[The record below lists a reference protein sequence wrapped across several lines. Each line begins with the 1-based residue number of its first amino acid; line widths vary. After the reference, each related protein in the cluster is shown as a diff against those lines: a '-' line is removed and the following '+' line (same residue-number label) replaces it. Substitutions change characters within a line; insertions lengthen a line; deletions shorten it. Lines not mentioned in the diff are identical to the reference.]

1 MGSLASSPMGL
12 LRSHSRHARSA
23 ELPGF
28 ASEKTALQL
37 AAPEVG
43 LWLPT
48 GGNMDMVTSVVIVG
62 SGFTGFECARRLARR
77 LRKTNVDVTIISPVD
92 YMLYTPLLPD
102 VAGGVV
108 DARFV
113 AIPLAGTLKGVRA
126 IRGRVDRVDLEDHRL
141 QFTDLEQRTR
151 ELSWGRLVLT
161 PGSVTR
167 LFDIPGLAQYAR
179 GLKSTAEALY
189 LRDHVLE
196 QLELSCLEED
206 AEVAKARRTIVV
218 VGASYSG
225 TELVLQLRA
234 LAHAAAKQMNFDPD
248 SVKFLLLDLAEQ
260 VMPEVGEKLGA
271 RAMRV
276 LHRRGVDVRLGLTL
290 NEVHPDHVVLSDN
303 SQVDTRTVAWVTG
316 VTAAPLIQTL
326 GLPTEKG
333 RLKVQTDLQVPGHPD
348 VYAAGDAAA
357 VPDLTQP
364 GKITP
369 PTAQHATRQGKVL
382 ARNVAASLG
391 YGTSKQ
397 YKHRNLGLVV
407 DLGPRYAVANPLNI
421 QLSGLPA
428 KFVTRCYH
436 LYAIPRPVNRW
447 AVSLAYLTDILFD
460 RSVVS
465 IGLSSQEDAQFA
477 ASEGIP
483 MPKTI

>member
-1 MGSLASSPMGL
+1 M
-12 LRSHSRHARSA
+12 
-23 ELPGF
+23 
-28 ASEKTALQL
+28 
-37 AAPEVG
+37 
-43 LWLPT
+43 
-48 GGNMDMVTSVVIVG
+48 TSIVIVG
-62 SGFTGFECARRLARR
+62 SGFTGFTCAHRLARI
-77 LRKTNVDVTIISPVD
+77 LRRRHVTADITIVSPVD

-113 AIPLAGTLKGVRA
+113 AVPLANALKGVRA
-126 IRGRVDRVDLEDHRL
+126 VRGRVDEVDFAQQTLAYRDPEERRHRM
-141 QFTDLEQRTR
+141 
-151 ELSWGRLVLT
+151 SWDRLVLT

-167 LFDIPGLAQYAR
+167 LFDVPGLATHAR
-179 GLKSTAEALY
+179 GLKTTAEALY
-189 LRDHVLE
+189 LRDHFVE
-196 QLELSCLEED
+196 QLELAD
-206 AEVAKARRTIVV
+206 IDDDPDVAAARRTVVV

-225 TELVLQLRA
+225 TELVAQLRA
-234 LAHAAAKQMNFDPD
+234 LADAAAKQMGFNPAD
-248 SVKFLLLDLAEQ
+248 VKFLLLDTADQ
-260 VMPEVGEKLGA
+260 VMPEVGKKLGDA
-271 RAMRV
+271 ALKV
-276 LHRRGVDVRLGLTL
+276 LRRRGIDVRLGTTL
-290 NEVHPDHVVLSDN
+290 KEAYADHVVLSDD
-303 SQVDTRTVAWVTG
+303 SRIDTHTIAWVTG
-316 VTAAPLIQTL
+316 VTGAPLIEQL

-333 RLKVQTDLQVPGHPD
+333 RLKVQPDLQVPGRPG
-348 VYAAGDAAA
+348 VFAAGDAAA

-407 DLGPRYAVANPLNI
+407 DLGPGYAVANPLNVH
-421 QLSGLPA
+421 LSGLPA
-428 KFVTRCYH
+428 KFVTRAYH

-447 AVSLAYLTDILFD
+447 AVSLAYLTDLLFN

-465 IGLSSQEDAQFA
+465 IGLSSQEDAQFT

-483 MPKTI
+483 MPKIS